1 MAGINIPGVT
11 DQYNTNDTVEKLMK
25 VERIPLT
32 REQDSLKTFKAQ
44 KDAWRDVNK
53 KMSALRDSVKTLYS
67 YDNPFSN
74 KLTSSTDEY
83 AVTADAGRAA
93 SYDSFKIDVIQPATA
108 DRFLSSEL
116 AADTNVP
123 KGTYTFKV
131 AGKTVT
137 LRWNGGTLSD
147 FSDAVNKRGGDILK
161 SLVIGA
167 GAGKKTLLI
176 ESLKTGEANR
186 LTFEDDAKNFA
197 VSSGM
202 ISPVQSST
210 SEFGTMQTEFRP
222 APADSSTEQNGMP
235 KISSEKI
242 TASSDSV
249 TIPPRSGFSLAI
261 PSGTAPDEHL
271 VFTLTKQPVADIT
284 GELNKVPETPQL
296 PDAGSASFGDITIT
310 NSPSDTLLANSAP
323 VHREPLSPVSSD
335 NVVYAGMADG
345 TEKEIS
351 TPEILS
357 GTDTKVDIDMSQYSG
372 IKSIVVRNR
381 NTGMSFTM
389 SPVTAYDP
397 KASSGYKPDNA
408 VSTAGDAVIKYEGI
422 TIKRPT
428 NDIDDVIPS
437 VTLHVHAKTD
447 KTAVINVKPDTE
459 SSKQALIT
467 FVGKYN
473 ETVAEINILSQNK
486 PELVD
491 ELTYLSDDDRK
502 KETDK
507 LGMFL
512 GDFSL
517 TNVKSSIQAI
527 EGGKYAASDS
537 AKVSMLSQIGI
548 STGASGSYS
557 GYSESR
563 LRGYLEIDEKKL
575 DSALA
580 NNLDDIKNMFGYDS
594 DGDLIIDSGIAY
606 RLDRELSAY
615 VQTGGIIASKTNN
628 LDSKIKTSESKI
640 AKLETQMD
648 QKEQELR
655 EKYASMEGSLNSLE
669 NQQAT
674 ISNFSKQNSGN
685 Q

>member
-74 KLTSSTDEY
+74 KLTSSTDEH

-123 KGTYTFKV
+123 QGTYTFKV
-131 AGKTVT
+131 AEKAVT
-137 LRWNGGTLSD
+137 LRWSGGTLSD
-147 FSDAVNKRGGDILK
+147 FSGAVNKRGGDIIK

-167 GAGKKTLLI
+167 SEGKKTLLI
-176 ESLKTGEANR
+176 ESLKTGEANH
-186 LTFEDDAKNFA
+186 LTFEDDAKKFA

-202 ISPVQSST
+202 ISPVKDTTAS
-210 SEFGTMQTEFRP
+210 FGTMQTEFRP
-222 APADSSTEQNGMP
+222 VPDENSVSGQEYLP
-235 KISSEKI
+235 KISNRNI
-242 TASSDSV
+242 TVTSSTV
-249 TIPPRSGFSLAI
+249 NIPPRSGFLLKI
-261 PSGTAPDEHL
+261 PSNIEPDQHIT
-271 VFTLTKQPVADIT
+271 FTLTKQTADDIT
-284 GELNKVPETPQL
+284 EELNKELEVPQL
-296 PDAGSASFGDITIT
+296 PDAGSASFGGITI
-310 NSPSDTLLANSAP
+310 NNNPSDTLLQNAVPVQHAP
-323 VHREPLSPVSSD
+323 LVPVSSD
-335 NVVYAGMADG
+335 NIISAVLSDG
-345 TEKEIS
+345 SEKQIS
-351 TPEILS
+351 TPQVL
-357 GTDTKVDIDMSQYSG
+357 TDADTKVDIDMSQYNG
-372 IKSIVVRNR
+372 IQSIAVRNR
-381 NTGMSFTM
+381 NTGTAFSM

-397 KASSGYKPDNA
+397 KVSSGYTPDNA
-408 VSTAGDAVIKYEGI
+408 VSSAGDAVIKYEGI
-422 TIKRPT
+422 TIRRPT
-428 NDIDDVIPS
+428 NDIDDIVPS

-447 KTAVINVKPDTE
+447 KTATISIKPDTDT
-459 SSKQALIT
+459 SKQALIT

-473 ETVAEINILSQNK
+473 ETIAEINILSQNK
-486 PELVD
+486 PELID

-517 TNVKSSIQAI
+517 TNVKSGLQSI
-527 EGGKYAASDS
+527 EGGKYAASNS
-537 AKVSMLSQIGI
+537 AKVTMLSQIGI
-548 STGASGSYS
+548 STSATGGYS
-557 GYSESR
+557 GYSESK

-594 DGDLIIDSGIAY
+594 DGDLIIDTGIAY
-606 RLDRELSAY
+606 RLDKELTAY
-615 VQTGGIIASKTNN
+615 VQTGGVIASKTNN

-640 AKLETQMD
+640 VKLETQMD
-648 QKEQELR
+648 QKEQELKQ
-655 EKYASMEGSLNSLE
+655 KYASMEGSLNSLE
-669 NQQAT
+669 SQQTT

-685 Q
+685 